1 MSTEINLEYGDVLKA
16 YQTKTNDLLTQ
27 LVTAEAK
34 LNAFSGLINKLNAKI
49 EELQQENIRL
59 QKLSTKGKKP
69 LINTSDTS
77 DTSDTIV
84 DYN

>member
-16 YQTKTNDLLTQ
+16 YQAKTNELLTQ
-27 LVTAEAK
+27 LITAEAR
-34 LNAFSGLINKLNAKI
+34 LNASAGLIDRLSVRI
-49 EELQQENIRL
+49 QELQNETTRL

-69 LINTSDTS
+69 VINTTDT
-77 DTSDTIV
+77 TDTII